1 MKKIIISIT
10 SAIIIGGLLALYFF
24 NKSFQNGNNNS
35 EELRMAQAFQIGAF
49 TKYDNAYN
57 LANQSNGIVIR
68 DNDIYRVYIALLS
81 DKKAINII
89 KGYYES
95 KGINYYLKNILV
107 SSSFIKEIGIYEKMI
122 IKNNASTYDV
132 INKDVLLL
140 YQNQI

>member
-1 MKKIIISIT
+1 M
-10 SAIIIGGLLALYFF
+10 YFF
-24 NKSFQNGNNNS
+24 NKSFQNGHNNN
-35 EELRMAQAFQIGAF
+35 EKLNMAQAFQIGAF

-57 LANQSNGIVIR
+57 LANKSNGIVIK

-81 DKKAINII
+81 NKKAISII
-89 KGYYES
+89 KDYYES

-107 SSSFIKEIGIYEKMI
+107 STSFLKEIDIYEKMI
-122 IKNNASTYDV
+122 IKNNSSTYDV